1 MDKSRDQLEEE
12 LKSIASAKGENAVE
26 LVPVIEKMA
35 GLTHRGGDA
44 EAAKTLYERNIRI
57 LERAWISPENRIAL
71 MRMHHSLGLL
81 HRLRLEFVEA
91 EPHYKNA
98 LQLAEQHFGE
108 HHLETAVR
116 RNYLAGLYFAAK
128 KYKDAEKLLATNLQL
143 YEQVLGKE
151 DKVTAI
157 ALYGLAIVSRRSSLA
172 SAGTRKVHVA
182 ETEMAPVGR
191 WQGYY
196 QQSARI
202 LNIDIWQLSMNDSQ
216 ELFLAL
222 IRLSHDAF
230 ADERF
235 EEAEELFRHSL
246 LLELEGVWP
255 QHPLVGNSYR
265 LLADLCRS
273 AGVNHQSEQL
283 YNRAL
288 SINEKGYGADH
299 EKVAATAFAMG
310 TLLREQGRNIEA
322 ESMLKRSCDIYR
334 RSGAFP
340 PLLGNSLRA
349 YSAVLQALGRDS
361 EAQSLLKEAE
371 AIFDK
376 FGDRSHNSQVT

>member
-12 LKSIASAKGENAVE
+12 LNAIASAKGENAVE
-26 LVPVIEKMA
+26 LVPVIEKLA
-35 GLTHRGGDA
+35 ALIHRAGDA
-44 EAAKTLYERNIRI
+44 ETAKTLYERNVRI

-81 HRLRLEFVEA
+81 HRLSLEFPEA
-91 EPHYKNA
+91 EPHYKSA

-128 KYKDAEKLLATNLQL
+128 KYKEAEQLLRTNLRL

-151 DKVTAI
+151 DRVTAM
-157 ALYGLAIVSRRSSLA
+157 ALYGLAIVNRRSSLA
-172 SAGTRKVHVA
+172 PAGTRKVHVA

-191 WQGYY
+191 WQDYY
-196 QQSARI
+196 QLSARV
-202 LNIDIWQLSMNDSQ
+202 LNIDIRQLSMNDSR

-246 LLELEGVWP
+246 LMELEGVWP
-255 QHPLVGNSYR
+255 QHPLVANSYR

-273 AGVNHQSEQL
+273 AGMNYQSEQL

-288 SINEKGYGADH
+288 AINDRSYGPDH
-299 EKVAATAFAMG
+299 EKVAATAFALG
-310 TLLREQGRNIEA
+310 TLLQEEGRNAEA
-322 ESMLKRSCDIYR
+322 ETMLRRSCDIYR
-334 RSGAFP
+334 RSHAFP

-349 YSAVLQALGRDS
+349 YATVLQALDRDS
-361 EAQSLLKEAE
+361 EARELLNEAE
-371 AIFDK
+371 AIFDN
-376 FGDRSHNSQVT
+376 FGDRFHNSQVT